1 VINIPLREGAAI
13 DGIIAVYPNPA
24 TNQLNVL
31 ISASASANT
40 LMRVYDVTGKE
51 MMSNGVSLQKGIN
64 TIELDISTLAKAS
77 YMLDISLNN
86 KSFVEKFV
94 KK

>member
-1 VINIPLREGAAI
+1 
-13 DGIIAVYPNPA
+13 
-24 TNQLNVL
+24 
-31 ISASASANT
+31 
-40 LMRVYDVTGKE
+40 RVYDVTGKE